1 MPTIA
6 AVSPKGGAGKTTSML
21 NLGLQ
26 LAKKGARVALLDADP
41 NNPLKDWATG
51 GHCPENLLIIPD
63 VNENNIADK
72 IREAAE
78 QVPFVL
84 VDLEGT
90 AAKIVVYALQQSD
103 YVIIPMRGS
112 HLDAK
117 EAGKA
122 IKLVRDQE
130 LAVQRH
136 AKDYRLPYAIL
147 FTCTPSAYETRNTT
161 GLRTDLEN
169 LGIPMFETE
178 MKERDAF
185 KSMFKYQRPLEL
197 LDPKL
202 VPGIETAITNAEAVA
217 AEMLTRL
224 APASVPEAVS

>member
-1 MPTIA
+1 MPTTV

-21 NLGLQ
+21 NIALQ
-26 LAKKGARVALLDADP
+26 LAKKGAQVALLDADP
-41 NNPLKDWATG
+41 NNPLKDFASG
-51 GHCPENLLIIPD
+51 GNCPENLQIIPD
-63 VNENNIADK
+63 VNEDNIAEK

-78 QVPFVL
+78 SVPFVL

-90 AAKIVVYALQQSD
+90 AAKIVVNALQQAD

-122 IKLVRDQE
+122 IKLVTDQE
-130 LAVQRH
+130 LAVRRH
-136 AKDYRLPYAIL
+136 VPNYRLPYSIL
-147 FTCTPSAYETRNTT
+147 FTCTSAAFETRNTA
-161 GLRTDLEN
+161 GLREDLQK

-178 MKERDAF
+178 MKDRDAF
-185 KSMFKYQRPLEL
+185 KSMFKYQQPLEM

-202 VPGIETAITNAEAVA
+202 VPGIDTAIINAEAVTAEVLEKLKAIQEA
-217 AEMLTRL
+217 A
-224 APASVPEAVS
+224 S